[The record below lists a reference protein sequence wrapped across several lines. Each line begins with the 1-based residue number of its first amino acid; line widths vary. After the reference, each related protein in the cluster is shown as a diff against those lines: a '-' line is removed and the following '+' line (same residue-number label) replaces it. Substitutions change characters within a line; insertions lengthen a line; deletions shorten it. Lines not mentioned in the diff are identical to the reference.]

1 MNVGKIVFTA
11 IVVNTITSP
20 LVDKVIQTVS
30 SYLEVLMAKNGVRIS
45 KYNKEI
51 YSIQST
57 MKDNSLQTQ
66 VIGFKANE
74 EEDGL

>member
-30 SYLEVLMAKNGVRIS
+30 SYLEVLMAKNGVRVS

-57 MKDNSLQTQ
+57 MKDTSLQTQ
-66 VIGFKANE
+66 VIGFKSNE
-74 EEDGL
+74 EEDDL